1 MTTTIRDGLAT
12 QSAIPA
18 PPPGATHA
26 LVWEPYGPSRARWA
40 LVDLDAPSDE
50 FRDGP
55 FLDGPSDLHP
65 GELLEGVSA
74 LLGGPVWLSEIK
86 VDGDVGYYVTPGC
99 GRP

>member
-1 MTTTIRDGLAT
+1 MTTIRDGIAA
-12 QSAIPA
+12 QSAMPA

-40 LVDLDAPSDE
+40 LVDLDAHPDAE
-50 FRDGP
+50 AQ
-55 FLDGPSDLHP
+55 FLDGSADLHP

-86 VDGDVGYYVTPGC
+86 VDGDVGYYVTPGG